1 MIYQNVKMINNLIC
15 ALKNVVV
22 VLEVTKPVL
31 HGQGEVSTDDKD
43 VACYQNEHYLQYNL
57 CENDTYFF
65 PQFVI

>member
-31 HGQGEVSTDDKD
+31 HGQGEVSTDDKV
-43 VACYQNEHYLQYNL
+43 VACY
-57 CENDTYFF
+57 
-65 PQFVI
+65 